1 MAVRFGEFVLLE
13 DERQVLRGD
22 RSVHLEPKAFAL
34 LSMLVAHRPKAVS
47 KEAIRERVWPDTHV
61 SESSIAGLVLDLR
74 TVLEDDPARP
84 RFIRTVRG
92 FGYAFSGDLLPG
104 EAPLGAEPHRWAVVC
119 AGREV
124 PLPDGTHLVGR
135 GEGCRVRLDSIRVS
149 RCHARLVVGAEG
161 VTIEDLGSRNGTW
174 HAGRRLD
181 APAPLTAGATVRIGS
196 ETMTLVAAGPDA
208 VTASDDVVP
217 PGA

>member
-13 DERQVLRGD
+13 EERQVVRGD

-34 LSMLVAHRPKAVS
+34 LALLVAHRPKAVS
-47 KEAIRERVWPDTHV
+47 KEAIRAAIWPGARV

-74 TVLEDDPARP
+74 TVLEDDAARP
-84 RFIRTVRG
+84 RYIRTVRG
-92 FGYAFSGDLLPG
+92 FGYAFRGDLLPG
-104 EAPLGAEPHRWAVVC
+104 EAPARPEPHRWVVVW
-119 AGREV
+119 AEREV

-135 GEGCRVRLDSIRVS
+135 GEGCLVRLDSIRVS
-149 RCHARLVVGAEG
+149 RRHARLVVGAHG

-181 APAPLTAGATVRIGS
+181 TPTPLTAGATVRVGS
-196 ETMTLVAAGPDA
+196 ETITLVAAGPEAD
-208 VTASDDVVP
+208 TASDIALA
-217 PGA
+217 GT